1 MRKILFAG
9 VMLGILMACNEQT
22 IEQES
27 ELNLKAGKVHGQQ
40 PINFSLLSSI
50 DIGEEAA
57 AEISAYDPLTM
68 KLYVV
73 DNSGTSQIVVV
84 DLSNPSIPNPVGN
97 IDVSGIGGGV
107 NSVAVNN
114 GLLAAAIEAFN
125 KTDNGTVAVF
135 NTLDHS
141 LVTSVTVGALP
152 DMVTFSPDGKYILSA
167 NEGEPNS
174 DYSVDPE
181 GTVSIID
188 IDNEFAETRL
198 TFDAFEPQKEILM
211 KKGLRIFGPDSSF
224 TSNLEPEYIAV
235 AQNSKI
241 AWVSLQENNAL
252 AVINLNS
259 KSITEILPLGFK
271 NYNISAN
278 AIDANDKDAEYV
290 PQELPVF
297 GIYEPDAVAVFS
309 QNNVPFVFT
318 ANEGDAREYDTFVE
332 EVRVKDVE
340 LDTTVFPNAE
350 ELQKNDMLGRLNI
363 TNTLGNVD
371 GVYTALYSFG
381 GRSFSIWNGNTGKQ
395 IFDSGN
401 ELDHYA
407 DMNGSYDDGRSDNK
421 SVEPEGLVTGHIGNT
436 ELLFVGMERA
446 DAVAVYDITNPVKP
460 RYLQWLTAGDAPEG
474 LIFVSAE
481 ESPNGKPLLIISS
494 EGDGVVSIFSVAD
507 VI

>member
-1 MRKILFAG
+1 
-9 VMLGILMACNEQT
+9 MACNEHE
-22 IEQES
+22 IDHEAD
-27 ELNLKAGKVHGQQ
+27 LNLKAGKAYNQQ
-40 PINFSLLSSI
+40 SLNFSFLSSF
-50 DIGEEAA
+50 DVGEEAA
-57 AEISAYDPLTM
+57 AEISAFDPITM
-68 KLYVV
+68 ELYVV
-73 DNSGTSQIVVV
+73 DNSGTSQIVVL
-84 DLSNPSIPNPVGN
+84 DLSDPAIPVPIGN

-107 NSVAVNN
+107 NSVAVKN

-125 KTDNGTVAVF
+125 KTDNGTIAVF

-141 LVTSVTVGALP
+141 LVASVTVGALP

-181 GTVSIID
+181 GSVSMIEVG
-188 IDNEFAETRL
+188 NGFAETRL
-198 TFDAFEPQKEILM
+198 TFESFEPQQEMLM
-211 KKGLRIFGPDSSF
+211 QQGLRIFGPDSSF
-224 TSNLEPEYIAV
+224 TADLEPEYIAV
-235 AQNSKI
+235 AQNSKT

-252 AVINLNS
+252 AEIDLIS
-259 KSITEILPLGFK
+259 KSVIKILPLGFK
-271 NYNISAN
+271 DYNLSAN
-278 AIDANDKDAEYV
+278 AIDANDKDEEYI
-290 PQELPVF
+290 PQPLPVF

-309 QNNVPFVFT
+309 HNNVPFVFT
-318 ANEGDAREYDTFVE
+318 ANEGDAREYDTFIE

-340 LDTTVFPNAE
+340 LDPAAFPNAV

-363 TNTLGNVD
+363 TNTLGNVE

-381 GRSFSIWNGNTGKQ
+381 ARSFSIWNGQTGKQ

-401 ELDHYA
+401 ELDYYA

-421 SVEPEGLVTGHIGNT
+421 SVEPEGLVTGRIGNT

-460 RYLQWLTAGDAPEG
+460 RYLQWLTTGDAPEG
-474 LIFVSAE
+474 LVFVSVD
-481 ESPNGKPLLIISS
+481 ESPSGKPLLIVSS
-494 EGDGVVSIFSVAD
+494 EGDGVVTIFSVAD